1 MSITMRLPIFWGVAI
16 ILGLFAAEADAGDWR
31 ELARKDGIAIAVD
44 ALGMRRHGD
53 KLSVDLVLAMLPE
66 RQLPIYGVGT
76 LDIDCATREASVSGI
91 QYHLANGDTFGARTG
106 EISAGRFAADDEVEG
121 LCKGRLP
128 PGPGADSALAYFK
141 ASFVQPD

>member
-1 MSITMRLPIFWGVAI
+1 MSITMRLPMFSGIAI

-44 ALGMRRHGD
+44 ALGMRRDGD

-66 RQLPIYGVGT
+66 RQLPIYGLGA

-106 EISAGRFAADDEVEG
+106 KSRLVALTPTTRSTAFAWDG
-121 LCKGRLP
+121 FP
-128 PGPGADSALAYFK
+128 PVRVLK
-141 ASFVQPD
+141 AR